1 MARVLAYHRPGT
13 IDDALELLKRPGAVA
28 LGGGT
33 QVNSTPGSSPV
44 EVVDLQGLAL
54 DKILPLHGGR
64 LAIGSGVTLRA
75 LSLSQDVPPV
85 VREAARRELPST
97 LRAMATVAGTLV
109 SAEADSELIAALLAY
124 EATVAFVAPT
134 GSATIDLTELLAD
147 PAVREGSLIT
157 TVTIETSGTARAE
170 RTGRTPADRPI
181 VAAVAR
187 RAHGRLRL
195 ALSGVASTPS
205 LVADVEALD
214 PPGDYRGSSE
224 YRKALATVLASRAGK
239 GSE

>member
-13 IDDALELLKRPGAVA
+13 IDDALELLQRPGAVP

-33 QVNSTPGSSPV
+33 QVNSPPGSSPI

-54 DKILPLHGGR
+54 DRILPLRGER
-64 LAIGSGVTLRA
+64 LAIGSGVTLQA
-75 LSLSQDVPPV
+75 LSLSQDAPPV

-109 SAEADSELIAALLAY
+109 TAEAESELLAALLAFQ
-124 EATVAFVAPT
+124 ATVDFVGPT
-134 GSATIDLTELLAD
+134 GSTTIDLTELLAD
-147 PAVREGSLIT
+147 PAARKGSLIT
-157 TVTIETSGTARAE
+157 TVTIETSGVARAE
-170 RTGRTPADRPI
+170 RAGRTPADRPI

-187 RAHGRLRL
+187 RAEGRLRL
-195 ALSGVASTPS
+195 ALSGVASTPR

-214 PPGDYRGSSE
+214 PPGDFRGSSE
-224 YRKALATVLASRAGK
+224 YRKALAKVLASRARQGT
-239 GSE
+239 E

>member
-13 IDDALELLKRPGAVA
+13 IDDAVGLLQRPGAVP

-33 QVNSTPGSSPV
+33 QVNSALGSSPI

-54 DKILPLHGGR
+54 DRIMPLRAGR
-64 LAIGSGVTLRA
+64 LAIGAGVTLQA
-75 LSLSQDVPPV
+75 LSLSRDVPPV

-109 SAEADSELIAALLAY
+109 SAEAESELVAALLAY
-124 EATVAFVAPT
+124 EATVDFVGPT
-134 GSATIDLTELLAD
+134 GATAIDLTELLAD
-147 PAVREGSLIT
+147 PALCKGSLIT
-157 TVTIETSGTARAE
+157 TVTIETSGVAQAARA
-170 RTGRTPADRPI
+170 GRTPADRPI

-187 RAHGRLRL
+187 RAEGRLLL
-195 ALSGVASTPS
+195 ALSGVASTPI

-224 YRKALATVLASRAGK
+224 YRKALAKVLAARARK